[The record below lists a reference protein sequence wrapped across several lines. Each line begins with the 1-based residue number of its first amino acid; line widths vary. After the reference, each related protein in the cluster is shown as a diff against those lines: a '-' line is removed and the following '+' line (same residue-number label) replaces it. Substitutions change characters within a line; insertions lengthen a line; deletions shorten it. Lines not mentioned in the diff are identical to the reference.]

1 MTNAE
6 DRDGGR
12 SPEELR
18 EEVERELDE
27 MTDRAAQEEEDD
39 RLAERERT
47 GVDEPSDR

>member
-18 EEVERELDE
+18 EEVEWELDE
-27 MTDRAAQEEEDD
+27 MTDRAAQEEDD